1 MTTKS
6 KQIGL
11 KPIQNKSVVQQVID
25 RLTEAMLTG
34 VLKPGDKIPTE
45 LEMSETFGVG
55 RNSIREAIKILEYL
69 GVLEIKRADG
79 TFVRSGFTDSMIDP
93 MIYGIILND
102 DDSYTELKEFREFM
116 EQSIIRSALKK
127 RTQEDVEKLYRKYCA
142 LEEAIQAESLDVLK
156 VFEADND
163 FHDAI
168 SEMIHNSLMFKINSV
183 VRTLTYG
190 LRLRTV
196 THVLEN
202 QMKEEL
208 LKVHKDIYDVVRDRD
223 FDRIET
229 VIYNSYLYDKLACE
243 EH

>member
-1 MTTKS
+1 MATKS
-6 KQIGL
+6 KEIGL
-11 KPIQNKSVVQQVID
+11 KPIQKESVVQQVID

-34 VLKPGDKIPTE
+34 ALKPGDKIPTE
-45 LEMSETFGVG
+45 LEMSESFGVG
-55 RNSIREAIKILEYL
+55 RNSIREAIKILVYL
-69 GVLEIKRADG
+69 GVLEIRRADG

-93 MIYGIILND
+93 MIYGIILNE

-127 RTQEDVEKLYRKYCA
+127 RTQEDVEKLYEKYCV
-142 LEEAIQAESLDVLK
+142 LEEAIQAEPMDILK

-163 FHDAI
+163 FHDTI

-183 VRTLTYG
+183 VRTLTYS

-202 QMKEEL
+202 QLKEDL
-208 LKVHKDIYDVVRDRD
+208 LRVHKDIYEVIQNQAY
-223 FDRIET
+223 DRIDE
-229 VIYNSYLYDKLACE
+229 VIHNSYLYDKLTYE
-243 EH
+243 DH

>member
-1 MTTKS
+1 MATKS
-6 KQIGL
+6 KEIGL
-11 KPIQNKSVVQQVID
+11 KPIQKESVVQQVID

-34 VLKPGDKIPTE
+34 ALKPGDKIPTE

-55 RNSIREAIKILEYL
+55 RNSIREAIKILVYL
-69 GVLEIKRADG
+69 GVLEIRRADG

-93 MIYGIILND
+93 MIYGIILNE

-127 RTQEDVEKLYRKYCA
+127 RTQEDVEKLYEKYCV
-142 LEEAIQAESLDVLK
+142 LEEAIRAEPLDVVK
-156 VFEADND
+156 VFEADNN
-163 FHDAI
+163 FHDTI

-183 VRTLTYG
+183 VRTLTYS

-202 QMKEEL
+202 QLKEDL
-208 LKVHKDIYDVVRDRD
+208 MRVHKDIYEVIRDCD
-223 FDRIET
+223 YDRIDE
-229 VIYNSYLYDKLACE
+229 VIHNSYLYDKLTYE
-243 EH
+243 DH

>member
-1 MTTKS
+1 MTTRS

-34 VLKPGDKIPTE
+34 ALKPGDKIPTE

-69 GVLEIKRADG
+69 GVVEIKRADG

-93 MIYGIILND
+93 MIYGIILNED
-102 DDSYTELKEFREFM
+102 DTYTELKEFREFM

-127 RTQEDVEKLYRKYCA
+127 RTEEDVEKLYEKYCA
-142 LEEAIQAESLDVLK
+142 LEKAILEEPLDTLK

-163 FHDAI
+163 FHDTI

-183 VRTLTYG
+183 VRTLTYSM
-190 LRLRTV
+190 RLRTV
-196 THVLEN
+196 THVLGN
-202 QMKEEL
+202 QMKEDL
-208 LKVHKDIYDVVRDRD
+208 LRVHKDIYDVVRDCD

-229 VIYNSYLYDKLACE
+229 VIYNSYLYDKLTYE